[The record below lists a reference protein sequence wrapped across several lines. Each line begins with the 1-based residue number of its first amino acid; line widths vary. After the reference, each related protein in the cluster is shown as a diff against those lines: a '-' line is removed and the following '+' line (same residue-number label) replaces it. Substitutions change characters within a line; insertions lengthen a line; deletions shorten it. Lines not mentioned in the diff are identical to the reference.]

1 MFKLNNKGET
11 IVETLV
17 AVLMIS
23 LSFIMLAGAIVT
35 ASKINKTAY
44 DSIKTFSMDNS
55 VEISDFKL
63 TIDDIE
69 VDVRKKV
76 KEYKSSGGYYYYE

>member
-1 MFKLNNKGET
+1 MLKLNNKGET

-17 AVLMIS
+17 AILMIS

-44 DSIKTFSMDNS
+44 NSIKTFSMDG
-55 VEISDFKL
+55 EIVSNFKL
-63 TIDDIE
+63 TIDGKDFSN
-69 VDVRKKV
+69 KV
-76 KEYKSSGGYYYYE
+76 TGYKSSGGYYYYE

>member
-44 DSIKTFSMDNS
+44 DSIKTFSMDGS
-55 VEISDFKL
+55 TKVSDFKL
-63 TIDDIE
+63 TIDGI
-69 VDVRKKV
+69 DVSSDKV
-76 KEYKSSGGYYYYE
+76 TEYKSSGGYYYYE